1 MFLFALTE
9 LKDMDLQSR
18 FRVSPGSR
26 VKLAAFNPADK
37 GKHENHQSAALEI
50 ARHTEALARLQYK
63 LYAEGKRSLLIVLQ
77 GMDASGK
84 DGVIRHVM
92 SGTNPQGVNV
102 TCFKRPTH
110 EEMTHDFLWRA
121 HRNTP
126 AAGEIMIFNRS
137 YYEDVLAVRVH
148 NIVPKSIWS
157 LRYERIREFEK
168 LLVQEGTQI
177 VKFHLHISPEEQLAR
192 FKERLDDP
200 QRNWKISESD
210 YTEREYWPAY
220 IEAFEDAISETSI
233 ETAPWYIIPANY
245 KWFRDLVISSILVD
259 ALEEM
264 QLQIPKPAVDLKAIR
279 LRYHSAKIEQDR
291 NERFKRLSDNQTQK
305 QNTKA

>member
-1 MFLFALTE
+1 
-9 LKDMDLQSR
+9 
-18 FRVSPGSR
+18 
-26 VKLAAFNPADK
+26 
-37 GKHENHQSAALEI
+37 
-50 ARHTEALARLQYK
+50 
-63 LYAEGKRSLLIVLQ
+63 
-77 GMDASGK
+77 
-84 DGVIRHVM
+84 
-92 SGTNPQGVNV
+92 
-102 TCFKRPTH
+102 
-110 EEMTHDFLWRA
+110 
-121 HRNTP
+121 
-126 AAGEIMIFNRS
+126 MIFNRS

-168 LLVQEGTQI
+168 LLLQEGTQI

-264 QLQIPKPAVDLKAIR
+264 QLQIPKPSVDLKAIR

-291 NERFKRLSDNQTQK
+291 NEQFKRLSDNQTQK
-305 QNTKA
+305 QKQT